1 MSRVEDFLTAQDE
14 QQVIAA
20 IKSAEM
26 NTSGEIRVHLEKS
39 TKKPPL
45 ERSKEVF
52 CYLKMNETT
61 LRNGVLFYVAVDSKQ
76 FAIYGDKGIYEKV
89 SHGFWDEER
98 DLVISHFSQQKN
110 VKGLV
115 LAIEQVGIKL
125 KELYPVTAVNKN
137 ELTDEIS
144 KG

>member
-1 MSRVEDFLTAQDE
+1 MSRVEGFLTAQDE
-14 QQVIAA
+14 QQIVDA

-26 NTSGEIRVHLEKS
+26 NTSGEIRVHLEKF
-39 TKKPPL
+39 TNKPPL

-52 CYLKMNETT
+52 CYLQMDETQ

-76 FAIYGDKGIYEKV
+76 FAIYGDKGIYEKI

-98 DLVISHFSQQKN
+98 DLVISHFSQQQN

-115 LAIEQVGIKL
+115 QAIEQVGVKL

-144 KG
+144 RG

>member
-1 MSRVEDFLTAQDE
+1 MSNVESFLSTQE
-14 QQVIAA
+14 EKEVIEA
-20 IKSAEM
+20 IRLAEE

-39 TKKPPL
+39 TEKPPL

-52 CYLKMNETT
+52 CYLKMDDTQ

-89 SHGFWDEER
+89 SRDFWDEEKT
-98 DLVISHFSQQKN
+98 LVINHFSKKQNAQ
-110 VKGLV
+110 GLV

-125 KELYPVTAVNKN
+125 KELYPVTDVNIN